1 MPFEGWLTW
10 PRELYIRWA
19 GTLAPTREYDRSIW
33 TAVAMR
39 PVAAITLG
47 ICCCTA
53 AVLCVLALLPVT
65 VRSLTLTVLHCRLR
79 NVVVRAFRRQCEHG
93 LGCTSVVGNTCWKA
107 IQVGLTRTWPRRE
120 TRSASKKFARISI
133 ASFHHMSCLCLAMA
147 TGESEFLLFCLLICM
162 LLKPNFNLIY
172 STIFG
177 LYYFCVLLCKKN
189 WVVGCWRGYLSGAR
203 CRLAYG
209 PADMT
214 ATHCL
219 LLQ

>member
-1 MPFEGWLTW
+1 
-10 PRELYIRWA
+10 
-19 GTLAPTREYDRSIW
+19 
-33 TAVAMR
+33 MR

-93 LGCTSVVGNTCWKA
+93 LGCTSVVENTCWKA

-133 ASFHHMSCLCLAMA
+133 ASFHHMSYLCLAMA

-177 LYYFCVLLCKKN
+177 LYYFCVLLCKKK
-189 WVVGCWRGYLSGAR
+189 LSGGV
-203 CRLAYG
+203 LAWLSVWSEVQTCIW
-209 PADMT
+209 PS
-214 ATHCL
+214 
-219 LLQ
+219 